1 MTEPPERDDAETSG
15 RRISWTTVALIGGLA
30 LLLLIIVYFA
40 TRRNADEDKLTK
52 NQVVAAAPKS
62 REKLCASSDA
72 YELIKRELFRR
83 AAQLR
88 GSDQATYDRLAAYAS
103 VRMENAVMESE
114 DPSTGAVNCS
124 GSLSLDL
131 PPGVAVAGGRRTL
144 SSEIDY
150 SVTAAADGSGTVV
163 LLRNADAIITSL
175 ATLVGI
181 IETPPSASQQPETA
195 NQAPG
200 ETSPGALAP
209 QPGPAPPGPPS
220 RPTNA
225 GPSFDCSAPRSRGE
239 AAVCSDAG
247 LSSLDRQLAGQYNR
261 AFTNAS
267 SDQRGLLRDTARR
280 FYAYRDNCPTNACI
294 ADAYGERMREI
305 RDIMEGRWERPR

>member
-1 MTEPPERDDAETSG
+1 MTDPPDRDAETP
-15 RRISWTTVALIGGLA
+15 RRPISWTTVGLIGGLA
-30 LLLLIIVYFA
+30 LLLLIIAYFA
-40 TRRNADEDKLTK
+40 TRRNADEDKLTR
-52 NQVVAAAPKS
+52 NEVLAAAPKS
-62 REKLCASSDA
+62 REKLCAGSNA

-88 GSDQATYDRLAAYAS
+88 GGDQATYDRLAAYAS
-103 VRMENAVMESE
+103 VRMENPVMESE
-114 DPSTGAVNCS
+114 EPSTGAVNCS

-150 SVTAAADGSGTVV
+150 SVTAAADGSGAVV
-163 LLRNADAIITSL
+163 LLRNADAITTPL

-181 IETPPSASQQPETA
+181 NEPPPSISTQPETA
-195 NQAPG
+195 NEAAG
-200 ETSPGALAP
+200 EKNAGALAS
-209 QPGPAPPGPPS
+209 QPGPAPSGPPS

-225 GPSFDCSAPRSRGE
+225 GPSFDCSAPRTRGE

-261 AFTNAS
+261 AFANAS
-267 SDQRGLLRDTARR
+267 SDERGLLRDTARR

-294 ADAYGERMREI
+294 AEAYGERMREI
-305 RDIMEGRWERPR
+305 RDIMEGRWEMPR